1 MYVSINGPGDLDLRP
16 FDLET
21 GTRVASKVGNL
32 PPKFG
37 HARPLGSRIIRYV
50 REGRKE
56 RTDGRTK
63 ATLLPLPYGGGSILN
78 K

>member
-56 RTDGRTK
+56 RTDGQKQRYCPFHTG
-63 ATLLPLPYGGGSILN
+63 AGAY
-78 K
+78 